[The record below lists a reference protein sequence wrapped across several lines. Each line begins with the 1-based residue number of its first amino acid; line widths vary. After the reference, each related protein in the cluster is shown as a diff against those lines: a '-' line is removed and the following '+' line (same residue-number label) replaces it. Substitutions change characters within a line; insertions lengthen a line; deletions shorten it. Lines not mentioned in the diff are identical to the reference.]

1 MMEQLFS
8 TETVHPRD
16 RFDYWHDV
24 ACRNLLKHDSRP
36 ECRLKFQAAIY
47 AARLADLGLILFNNS
62 PMGVSRTPH
71 QVARATSD
79 ELFVCRQ
86 MSGLLAL
93 EQNGREIAIEAGDVT
108 LIDPLIP
115 YRGKFSRDSNLLV
128 LKVPRRALEARVG
141 RTREMVLCPIKPS
154 QAEGSLLSSFAAML
168 PPHVGRISRVVENL
182 AKEHVL
188 DLLAVSLTT
197 AIGARTPRISSAH
210 SFALMNVRA
219 AIEARL
225 TDPMLDVSA
234 VAAAAGISVR
244 YANVVLA
251 REGTSIMR
259 LILARRLVR
268 CQEALRDPSQAH
280 RTLSEIAYG
289 WGFSDMTHFSRRFRA
304 AYGVLPSEYRSLTHP
319 FARATR
325 Q

>member
-1 MMEQLFS
+1 MEKLFS
-8 TETVHPRD
+8 TDAVHPRD
-16 RFDYWHDV
+16 RFDYWHDI
-24 ACRNLLKHDSRP
+24 ACRKILDHDSQP
-36 ECRLKFQAAIY
+36 ECRPKFQAAIY
-47 AARLADLGLILFNNS
+47 AGRLADIGIIRFDNS
-62 PMGVSRTPH
+62 PMGVSRTPR
-71 QVARATSD
+71 QIARATSD
-79 ELFVCRQ
+79 ELLVCRQ
-86 MSGLLAL
+86 ISGLLAL

-115 YRGKFSRDSNLLV
+115 YRGKFSRGSNLLA

-141 RTREMVLCPIKPS
+141 GTREMVLRAIKPS

-168 PPHVGRISRVVENL
+168 PPHVGRMSPVAENL

-188 DLLAVSLTT
+188 DLLAVSLTA

-210 SFALMNVRA
+210 SVALMNVRA

-225 TDPMLDVSA
+225 TDPMLDASA

-244 YANVVLA
+244 YANAVLA

-259 LILARRLVR
+259 LILARRLAR

-304 AYGVLPSEYRSLTHP
+304 AYGVLPSEYRSLTHSVS
-319 FARATR
+319 AIG
-325 Q
+325 

>member
-1 MMEQLFS
+1 MEKLFS
-8 TETVHPRD
+8 TDAVHPRD
-16 RFDYWHDV
+16 RFDYWHDI
-24 ACRNLLKHDSRP
+24 ACRKILDHDSQP
-36 ECRLKFQAAIY
+36 ECRLKFQATIY
-47 AARLADLGLILFNNS
+47 MGLLADIGIFRFNNS
-62 PMGVSRTPH
+62 PMGVSRTPR
-71 QVARATSD
+71 QVDRATSD
-79 ELFVCRQ
+79 ELLVCRQ
-86 MSGLLAL
+86 ISGLLAL

-115 YRGKFSRDSNLLV
+115 YRGKFSRGSNLLV

-141 RTREMVLCPIKPS
+141 GMREMVLRPIKPS
-154 QAEGSLLSSFAAML
+154 QADGSLLSSFAAML
-168 PPHVGRISRVVENL
+168 PAHVGRMSPVAENL

-197 AIGARTPRISSAH
+197 VVGARTPRVSSAH
-210 SFALMNVRA
+210 SFVLMNVRA
-219 AIEARL
+219 AIEAHL
-225 TDPMLDVSA
+225 TDPMLDASA
-234 VAAAAGISVR
+234 VAAAAGISIR
-244 YANVVLA
+244 YANAVLA

-259 LILARRLVR
+259 LILARRLAR

-304 AYGVLPSEYRSLTHP
+304 AYSVLPSEYRTLAHSVVGA
-319 FARATR
+319 AR